1 MRLLAASAL
10 PRTVVVLSL
19 VSLLNDAASE
29 MITPL
34 LPVFLTLTLGAGPAV
49 VGLVEG
55 LAEATSSILKFIS
68 GRLADRGW
76 NAKTLVVSG
85 YSVSNAARP
94 LIGLA
99 LGWPFVLLL
108 RFLDR
113 VGKGLRTSPRDA
125 LIAGSVGLQQR
136 GTAFGFHRAM
146 DHAGAVIGPLAAYLV
161 LRQGWEISQVFF
173 LSVIPGI
180 AVVLLLVLGLP
191 RGPGAAPLATP
202 QPAAL
207 KWSALDRRLRGLIV
221 ASGGLALA
229 TLPEAFLVLWAASG
243 GLQVALVPLLWA
255 AASLVKMLV
264 ALAAGVLSDR
274 VGRLPVVIGGWT
286 LRVASLLA
294 IAFTPDGRLA
304 TWGLFILF
312 AASLAATEAAER
324 SLVGDSAEPNQRA
337 TAYGIYHLVCG
348 LLALPGAI
356 IIGATWQLLGQQA
369 AFLLAAGLTAASA
382 AALLGLSRDR
392 GMHGPRPPGST

>member
-1 MRLLAASAL
+1 MRLVTASAL
-10 PRTVVVLSL
+10 PRTVLVLSL

-76 NAKTLVVSG
+76 NAKALVLTG
-85 YSVSNAARP
+85 YGVSNTVRP
-94 LIGLA
+94 LIGVA

-113 VGKGLRTSPRDA
+113 IGKGLRTSPRDA
-125 LIAGSVGLQQR
+125 LIAGSVTLNQR

-146 DHAGAVIGPLAAYLV
+146 DHAGAVIGPLAAFLV
-161 LRQGWEISQVFF
+161 LRQGWDINEVFF

-180 AVVLLLVLGLP
+180 AVILLLALGLP
-191 RGPGAAPLATP
+191 RGAHQLASAAPP
-202 QPAAL
+202 PAL
-207 KWSALDRRLRGLIV
+207 NWSSLDRRLRGLIV

-243 GLQVALVPLLWA
+243 GLKVAFVPLLWA
-255 AASLVKMLV
+255 AASLAKMFV
-264 ALAAGVLSDR
+264 ALAAGAFSDR
-274 VGRLPVVIGGWT
+274 VGRLPVVVGGWT

-294 IAFTPDGRLA
+294 IAFFPDGTLT
-304 TWGLFILF
+304 TWTLFILF

-324 SLVGDSAEPNQRA
+324 SLVGDSAAPNQRA
-337 TAYGIYHLVCG
+337 TAYGLYHLVCG

-356 IIGATWQLLGQQA
+356 IIGATWQLLGQQV

-382 AALLGLSRDR
+382 AALLGLSRER
-392 GMHGPRPPGST
+392 QARQPAG